1 MQCKACDETNLALL
15 LLFKEEPAL
24 RFPYERLGDDLHSEF
39 LIRAHGAMG
48 DELKSVVEKW
58 LNEKTMTS
66 AVGIRRS
73 LKRSKPLVF
82 LDSPDLKKR
91 MRSKRGELQGILS
104 DGPSYIMNAG
114 HSGDIRGIN
123 MYSVD
128 AVDTFTEEHTQC
140 HLAVYYSYTLL
151 CVRVFPV
158 RPGRSASCE
167 V

>member
-58 LNEKTMTS
+58 LNEKAMTS
-66 AVGIRRS
+66 AFGMRKERRY
-73 LKRSKPLVF
+73 LKRSKASVF

-91 MRSKRGELQGILS
+91 MGSKHGELQGIIS
-104 DGPSYIMNAG
+104 AGPSYILNA
-114 HSGDIRGIN
+114 
-123 MYSVD
+123 
-128 AVDTFTEEHTQC
+128 APP
-140 HLAVYYSYTLL
+140 
-151 CVRVFPV
+151 PV
-158 RPGRSASCE
+158 T
-167 V
+167 

>member
-1 MQCKACDETNLALL
+1 MALL

-82 LDSPDLKKR
+82 LDSPDIKKR
-91 MRSKRGELQGILS
+91 MRSKRGELQSILS
-104 DGPSYIMNAG
+104 DGPSYIMHAG
-114 HSGDIRGIN
+114 HSGIN
-123 MYSVD
+123 MYAVD
-128 AVDTFTEEHTQC
+128 AVDTCTEEHTQC
-140 HLAVYYSYTLL
+140 HLATR